1 MTTLLVLIGVFVAT
15 LSLCVGAYLYVN
27 RDQLAAAQTARERL
41 RTVMNFA
48 RIDTRSILRD
58 DSASELEL
66 LNKLLS
72 GKAITTR
79 IARTISD
86 AGLDIKPG
94 TFFLAV
100 PICGV
105 TAMLVA
111 GTFGIG
117 GAPLWLILGGAAP
130 FIWLRRKR
138 KERRAAFEEQLPEAI
153 DMLMSALRAGYS
165 FQAATKFIGEEL
177 PAPLG
182 REFAQFYDEQRLGV
196 DVRTAL
202 LSLQDRVPSTDLK
215 MFVTA
220 VLIQRETGGNLTEV
234 LGNIAEVMRE
244 RADIHRKIDSLTAE
258 SKMSARFLSLLP
270 VIVFVL
276 MLVFDP
282 NFVHPMIATPIGL
295 MLLIFAGL
303 SVGIGYFIMM
313 RIATIDV

>member
-1 MTTLLVLIGVFVAT
+1 MLFVLLGVFIAT
-15 LSLCVGAYLYVN
+15 LSLCIGLYIYVN
-27 RDQLAAAQTARERL
+27 RDQLANAQTARERL
-41 RTVMNFA
+41 RTVMEFA
-48 RIDTRSILRD
+48 RTDARSILRD
-58 DSASELEL
+58 DSASELEI

-72 GKAITTR
+72 GKSITQR
-79 IARTISD
+79 VARHISD
-86 AGLDIKPG
+86 AGLDLKPG

-100 PICGV
+100 PICAV
-105 TAMLVA
+105 SAMLIA
-111 GTFGIG
+111 GTFGL
-117 GAPLWLILGGAAP
+117 GAGPLWFILGGAAP
-130 FIWLRRKR
+130 FVWLRRKR
-138 KERRAAFEEQLPEAI
+138 TERRAAFEEQLPEAI

-177 PAPLG
+177 PQPLG

-202 LSLQDRVPSTDLK
+202 LSLQERVPSTDLK

-258 SKMSARFLSLLP
+258 SKLSARFLSLLP

-276 MLVFDP
+276 MLLFDP
-282 NFVHPMIATPIGL
+282 TFVKPMVTSPIGI
-295 MLLIFAGL
+295 LLLTFSGL
-303 SVGIGYFIMM
+303 SVVIGYTIMM
-313 RIATIDV
+313 RIANIDV

>member
-1 MTTLLVLIGVFVAT
+1 MTLLVLLGVFVAT
-15 LSLCVGAYLYVN
+15 LSLCIGGYLYVN
-27 RDQLAAAQTARERL
+27 RDQLADAQTARERL
-41 RTVMNFA
+41 RSVMDFA
-48 RIDTRSILRD
+48 RVDTRSILRD

-72 GKAITTR
+72 GKTITTR
-79 IARTISD
+79 VARVISD

-105 TAMLVA
+105 SAMLIA
-111 GTFGIG
+111 DAFGVG
-117 GAPLWLILGGAAP
+117 AAPLWLILGGAAP

-138 KERRAAFEEQLPEAI
+138 AERMAAFQEQLPEAI

-177 PAPLG
+177 PEPLG

-202 LSLQDRVPSTDLK
+202 LSLQERVPSTDLK

-244 RADIHRKIDSLTAE
+244 RADIQRKIDSLTAE
-258 SKMSARFLSLLP
+258 SRTSARFLSLLP
-270 VIVFVL
+270 AVVFLL
-276 MLVFDP
+276 MLFFDP
-282 NFVHPMIATPIGL
+282 KFVHPMIASPIGI
-295 MLLIFAGL
+295 LLLVMSGI
-303 SVGIGYFIMM
+303 SVAVGYSIMM
-313 RIATIDV
+313 RIATIDI